1 MRLKD
6 PSFQFLIRNE
16 YCNGGGGSE
25 FLFIQACYKY
35 FKSEFNEIKEITYSE
50 IIEAIGYKIG
60 NGERTWPSFIL
71 YVST

>member
-6 PSFQFLIRNE
+6 PSFQFLIRKE

-35 FKSEFNEIKEITYSE
+35 FKSEFNEIKEI
-50 IIEAIGYKIG
+50 IEAIGYKIG
-60 NGERTWPSFIL
+60 NGDGT
-71 YVST
+71 

>member
-35 FKSEFNEIKEITYSE
+35 FKSEFNEIKEI
-50 IIEAIGYKIG
+50 IEAIGYKIG
-60 NGERTWPSFIL
+60 NGERT
-71 YVST
+71 

>member
-6 PSFQFLIRNE
+6 PSFQFLIRKE

-35 FKSEFNEIKEITYSE
+35 FKSEFNEIKEI
-50 IIEAIGYKIG
+50 IEAIGYKIG
-60 NGERTWPSFIL
+60 NGDGTWPSFIL

>member
-35 FKSEFNEIKEITYSE
+35 FKSEFNEIKEI
-50 IIEAIGYKIG
+50 IEAIGYKIG
-60 NGERTWPSFIL
+60 NGDGTWPSFIL
-71 YVST
+71 YVSM

>member
-6 PSFQFLIRNE
+6 PSFQFLIRKE
-16 YCNGGGGSE
+16 SCNGGGGSE

-35 FKSEFNEIKEITYSE
+35 FKSEFNEIKEI
-50 IIEAIGYKIG
+50 IEAIGYKIG
-60 NGERTWPSFIL
+60 NGDGTWPSFIL